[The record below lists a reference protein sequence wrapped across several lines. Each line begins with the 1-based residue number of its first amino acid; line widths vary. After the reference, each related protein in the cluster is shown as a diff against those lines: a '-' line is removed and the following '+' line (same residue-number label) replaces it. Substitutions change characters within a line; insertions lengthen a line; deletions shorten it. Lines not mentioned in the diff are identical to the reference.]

1 MTKHI
6 KENDRLRKIVESFP
20 KLTITVLADLV
31 ADEFV
36 FGEIS
41 RVSREAP
48 VLILQHRDR
57 KVVPGGGANAIYNLA
72 DLGVNVLP
80 VGVVGD
86 DEPGRLLLRA
96 FRHKRIPVS
105 GVLKDKTYSTVTKT
119 RILAG
124 FAHTAGQQVVRLDR
138 EPVEGPN
145 SHLRRELVLAA
156 REYARASDALLV
168 SDYGYGAAT
177 PALLNVIREK
187 RGLDKVPVTLDSR
200 HRMLEFSGIT
210 AATPNESEV
219 EEVLGIRIG
228 NDWERLLA
236 AGDQIT
242 GAMDLESLLITR
254 GKDGLVV
261 FPRRHK
267 PVDIPIYGSDEVA
280 DVTGAGDT
288 VIATFTAA
296 LAADATAEEAA
307 HLANYAGGIVV
318 MKRGTATVSQQE
330 LLEALDKSAAGR
342 ARTLEGGGALPSPGG
357 AEPRHHTNV
366 VWAKFEFIDHIIPS
380 EDRFAPRTSAACG
393 GMAERWRSGHPGQ
406 RLFRR
411 AARRPCSLPAL
422 RSGVGRQADCRGQQR
437 CFRARVKG
445 RRAARDAG

>member
-1 MTKHI
+1 MTKHN
-6 KENDRLRKIVESFP
+6 KENDRLRKIVEAFP
-20 KLTITVLADLV
+20 KITVTVLADLV

-48 VLILQHRDR
+48 VLILKHRDR

-86 DEPGRLLLRA
+86 DEAGRMLLRA

-105 GVLKDKTYSTVTKT
+105 GVLKDKSCTTVTKT

-138 EPVEGPN
+138 EPAEGPN
-145 SHLRRELVLAA
+145 SHLRRELVLSA
-156 REYARASDALLV
+156 REYGRASDVLLV

-177 PALLNVIREK
+177 PALLNAIREK
-187 RGLDKVPVTLDSR
+187 RGLHKVPVTLDSR
-200 HRMLEFSGIT
+200 YRMLEFRGSGIT
-210 AATPNESEV
+210 AATPNEAEV
-219 EEVLGIRIG
+219 EAMLGMRIG
-228 NDWERLLA
+228 DDWARLEA
-236 AGDQIT
+236 AGEQIIT
-242 GAMDLESLLITR
+242 EMKLESLLITR
-254 GKDGLVV
+254 GKDGMVA

-267 PVDIPIYGSDEVA
+267 AVDIPIFGSDEVT

-296 LAADATAEEAA
+296 LAAGATTEEAA

-330 LLEALDKSAAGR
+330 LLQALDQVAPVTR
-342 ARTLEGGGALPSPGG
+342 
-357 AEPRHHTNV
+357 
-366 VWAKFEFIDHIIPS
+366 DH
-380 EDRFAPRTSAACG
+380 
-393 GMAERWRSGHPGQ
+393 
-406 RLFRR
+406 
-411 AARRPCSLPAL
+411 
-422 RSGVGRQADCRGQQR
+422 
-437 CFRARVKG
+437 
-445 RRAARDAG
+445 